1 MTRRPY
7 ILGLTGSIGS
17 GKSTTAAMFSD
28 AGIPVW
34 DADAVVHDLYT
45 RDAALIA
52 EIGALAPG
60 AVVNGAVDRQKLKD
74 RIKADPGLLKQ
85 LEAVVHPRVQRH
97 REAFLAEQGGPLVV
111 LDIPLLYEVGADAI
125 CDGVLVVTTPP
136 EEQRRRV
143 LERGSMTA
151 ETFDMILSKQLPL
164 EEKAERADFV
174 IDSKSLESARKAVHD
189 LIRQLTG
196 GNEQNA

>member
-1 MTRRPY
+1 MTPRPY

-17 GKSTTAAMFSD
+17 GKSTTAKMFAD

-34 DADAVVHDLYT
+34 DADAVVHALYT
-45 RDAALIA
+45 QDAALIA

-60 AVVNGAVDRQKLKD
+60 SVVNGAVDRQKLKE
-74 RIKADPGLLKQ
+74 RIKTDPGLLKQ
-85 LEAVVHPRVQRH
+85 LEAVVHPRVQKH
-97 REAFLAEQGGPLVV
+97 REAFLAEQSGQLVV

-125 CDGVLVVTTPP
+125 CDGVLVVTTSPD
-136 EEQRRRV
+136 EQRRRV

-151 ETFDMILSKQLPL
+151 DTLDVILSKQLPL
-164 EEKAERADFV
+164 AEKAERADFV
-174 IDSKSLESARKAVHD
+174 IESKSLESARKAVHD

-196 GNEQNA
+196 GNE